1 MYKTKQENFWAGE
14 FGNEY
19 IKRNDGEK
27 LLSSNLK
34 LFSEILSNLNCNPES
49 CIEFGAN
56 IGMNLSAIELL
67 VPNIKLGAVEINK
80 EAVKILKQRI
90 NNIEVY
96 EDSLLNVSIEERY
109 DIALI
114 KGVLIHINPEELK
127 VVYKKLYDCSKKYIV
142 VAEYYSPSPVS
153 IKYRENEDVL
163 FKRDF
168 AGEIMDMYKDLK
180 LVDYGFIYHRDD
192 LFPGDDIT
200 WFLLEK

>member
-19 IKRNDGEK
+19 IKRNNGEK
-27 LLSSNLK
+27 LLASNLK
-34 LFSEILSNLNCNPES
+34 LFSEVLSDISDKPES

-67 VPNIKLGAVEINK
+67 VPDIKLGAVEINK
-80 EAVKILKQRI
+80 KAANVLKQRI
-90 NNIEVY
+90 NNIKVY
-96 EDSLLNVSIEERY
+96 EDSLLNVSIEEKY

-127 VVYKKLYDCSKKYIV
+127 AVYKKLYDCSNKYIV

-153 IKYRENEDVL
+153 IKYRQNEDVL

-180 LVDYGFIYHRDD
+180 LVDYGFIYHRDE
-192 LFPGDDIT
+192 LFPEDDIT